1 VYDNGDKHLFGLE
14 LELWCL
20 MPLSTIF
27 QLYCGNQFYWWM
39 TSEYL
44 DITTDL
50 PQITD
55 KMYDIMLYRV
65 GPEGGRPG
73 RPSYAVGHTCSGKF
87 GIVKILRYI
96 RSDMYTASST
106 N

>member
-1 VYDNGDKHLFGLE
+1 MEINTIFGLE

-27 QLYCGNQFYWWM
+27 QLCCGNQFYWWM
-39 TSEYL
+39 KSEYL
-44 DITTDL
+44 EITTDL

-65 GPEGGRPG
+65 GPEGGRPICKHQFFTVKYQFLIH
-73 RPSYAVGHTCSGKF
+73 SEILVINVDGHLCNTC
-87 GIVKILRYI
+87 L
-96 RSDMYTASST
+96 
-106 N
+106 